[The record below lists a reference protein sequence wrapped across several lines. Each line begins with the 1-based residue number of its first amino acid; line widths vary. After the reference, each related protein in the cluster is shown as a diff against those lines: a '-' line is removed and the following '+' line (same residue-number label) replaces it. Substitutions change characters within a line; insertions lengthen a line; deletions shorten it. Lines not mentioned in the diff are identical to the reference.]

1 VQLGPLDLW
10 ILAATGVV
18 AGGLGALLGIGGGL
32 LVIPVLVLGLEVP
45 ARVAVGTGLVA
56 VIATSTAT
64 GSVYVGRGLTNMRLA
79 VTLELATTLGAT
91 LAGVAVVLIPER
103 ALLGMFALL
112 VLLTAALLASRRG
125 AGEALE
131 GRPLVGPRG
140 AEEIPG
146 GLGGTYLDERTG
158 RPVSYRVRRL
168 PLGLAA
174 SAVAGAV
181 SGLLGV
187 GGGFLK
193 VPAMTLGM
201 GVPIKVAAATSNFMI
216 GVTAAAGLVVYERQG
231 LVQPLLAAP
240 VALGVVAGALV
251 GTRLAAR
258 VPSLVLARLLA
269 VVLLVVAV
277 QMGLRAVG

>member
-1 VQLGPLDLW
+1 MQLAPLDLW
-10 ILAATGVV
+10 LLAGTGAV

-32 LVIPVLVLGLEVP
+32 LVIPVLVLGFDVP
-45 ARVAVGTGLVA
+45 ARVAVATSLVA
-56 VIATSTAT
+56 VIATSSAT

-79 VTLELATTLGAT
+79 ITLELATTIGAMG
-91 LAGVAVVLIPER
+91 AGAVVVLVPER
-103 ALLGMFALL
+103 ALLGMFAAV

-131 GRPLVGPRG
+131 ARPVAGPPGASEAPGR
-140 AEEIPG
+140 
-146 GLGGTYLDERTG
+146 LGGTFIDEPGG
-158 RPVSYRVRRL
+158 RRVVYRVRRL
-168 PLGLAA
+168 PLGLTA
-174 SAVAGAV
+174 SAAAGAV

-216 GVTAAAGLVVYERQG
+216 GVTGAAGLVLYERHG
-231 LVQPLLAAP
+231 LVHPLLAAP
-240 VALGVVAGALV
+240 VALGVIGGALA

-258 VPSLVLARLLA
+258 VSSVVLARLLA
-269 VVLLVVAV
+269 AVLLVVGL
-277 QMGLRAVG
+277 QMAARAAG